1 MINFRNEDEEITPM
15 REDKILNNSYNTG
28 DIDYEA
34 FTGTMKIDDRIA
46 SLYDDQL
53 SENLIDVR
61 TEKALDEDLYKLFQD
76 SPFYAKYKNP
86 KRVDKGDM
94 SKMYY
99 YFKAELIKRKSYSSM
114 QIFIS
119 FAEFFQINYDQLY
132 AEIGVLDKESLL
144 KELSEK
150 GKVKNKIKT
159 RKLF

>member
-1 MINFRNEDEEITPM
+1 MTYFNNEEFIPM

-34 FTGTMKIDDRIA
+34 FTATMKIDDKVA
-46 SLYDDQL
+46 HLYDDQL
-53 SENLIDVR
+53 SDNLIDVR
-61 TEKALDEDLYKLFQD
+61 TEKRLDEDLYKLFQE
-76 SPFYAKYKNP
+76 SPFYQKYKNP

-94 SKMYY
+94 SKMFY
-99 YFKAELIKRKSYSSM
+99 YFKEELDKSKSYSSM

-119 FAEFFQINYDQLY
+119 FAEFFQVNYDQLY
-132 AEIGVLDKESLL
+132 AEIGVLDKEGLL

>member
-1 MINFRNEDEEITPM
+1 MIDFRNEDEEIAPM

-34 FTGTMKIDDRIA
+34 FTAPMKIDDRVS

-53 SENLIDVR
+53 SDNLIDVR
-61 TEKALDEDLYKLFQD
+61 TEKKLDEDLYKLFQI
-76 SPFYAKYKNP
+76 SPFYQKYKNP

-99 YFKAELIKRKSYSSM
+99 YFKEELVKSKSYSSM

-150 GKVKNKIKT
+150 GKIKNKIKT

>member
-1 MINFRNEDEEITPM
+1 M

-34 FTGTMKIDDRIA
+34 FTAPMKIDDRVA

-53 SENLIDVR
+53 SDNLIDVR
-61 TEKALDEDLYKLFQD
+61 TEKRLDEDLYKLFLD
-76 SPFYAKYKNP
+76 SPFYLKYKNP

-99 YFKAELIKRKSYSSM
+99 YFKGELAKSKSYSGM

-132 AEIGVLDKESLL
+132 AEIGVLDKEGLL